1 MVKLRELYDSVENP
15 LYNEEL
21 MEKIIEAYAKS
32 DRTNLLGSSNLYK
45 SLVAMNQI
53 NDTSEVNLDDKEA
66 FMVETYN
73 QWIDNMLNLDPAHAE
88 YLEKNRGVD
97 VGELQQYLRSFGKV
111 SSMDDIIRL
120 KSNPLF
126 KKEVNGWELNDD
138 WHHIK
143 SRYISAIK
151 EDSIDAKHRLY
162 IGCQNQDL
170 WKLAKLF
177 KDKCEQRHIPYYFKL
192 GASRQRDD
200 KMVIYAETDNLENY
214 ISALQE
220 IAKEH
225 PEIIQRAGRPPVLT
239 GKIDGWIGIGDEP
252 PKKEDGSNRS
262 YNTLR
267 ASIFEDGIEETLF
280 SELNEFKGK
289 RVYYNGNT
297 VLFNEI
303 FIDQAAQTMIEKL
316 SKKETLLIESG
327 LNEFDLK
334 NERFKEHI
342 KSYLRVN
349 IQKGINKLI
358 EVKDIKTQL
367 LRSNREGIFTIPT
380 RQRKSISVCIDDMDS
395 IIKRM
400 VPILLQIDPSFIEK
414 ARSQIQDKCK
424 QYDID
429 DSFCF
434 QKGTKESFERADL
447 AQSKSIAE
455 SEEKQKQ
462 QSPTPKVVMDKSQ
475 KTMKVSREDFVDLIN
490 PGLLTRSIELPGG
503 NIISARRYIKDFV
516 APYIPGNGTFIL
528 NDGTQISAIQY
539 IEEYILGDGQEKY
552 KGDIARLLRE
562 NTRSNNETITV
573 DGKNINAVD
582 VTDFFDPE
590 LMKTRVKLPNGATIS
605 ASQYIQEFVAP
616 RIPSDGRFILKSNGL
631 GLSINQF
638 IEEVVLYAGQID
650 YNGDIDALLEDFT
663 VGNNGMISVGIKR
676 KISNG
681 QGIQQVKQS
690 IARSHVTSEEF
701 HQSQLEMTER
711 EEMRR
716 LLSMDTELT
725 SEQQQR
731 LEQLQKK
738 YQKEQKKPESNR
750 PGNR

>member
-1 MVKLRELYDSVENP
+1 M
-15 LYNEEL
+15 
-21 MEKIIEAYAKS
+21 
-32 DRTNLLGSSNLYK
+32 
-45 SLVAMNQI
+45 
-53 NDTSEVNLDDKEA
+53 
-66 FMVETYN
+66 
-73 QWIDNMLNLDPAHAE
+73 
-88 YLEKNRGVD
+88 
-97 VGELQQYLRSFGKV
+97 
-111 SSMDDIIRL
+111 
-120 KSNPLF
+120 
-126 KKEVNGWELNDD
+126 
-138 WHHIK
+138 
-143 SRYISAIK
+143 
-151 EDSIDAKHRLY
+151 
-162 IGCQNQDL
+162 
-170 WKLAKLF
+170 
-177 KDKCEQRHIPYYFKL
+177 
-192 GASRQRDD
+192 
-200 KMVIYAETDNLENY
+200 
-214 ISALQE
+214 
-220 IAKEH
+220 
-225 PEIIQRAGRPPVLT
+225 
-239 GKIDGWIGIGDEP
+239 
-252 PKKEDGSNRS
+252 
-262 YNTLR
+262 
-267 ASIFEDGIEETLF
+267 
-280 SELNEFKGK
+280 
-289 RVYYNGNT
+289 
-297 VLFNEI
+297 
-303 FIDQAAQTMIEKL
+303 
-316 SKKETLLIESG
+316 
-327 LNEFDLK
+327 
-334 NERFKEHI
+334 
-342 KSYLRVN
+342 
-349 IQKGINKLI
+349 
-358 EVKDIKTQL
+358 
-367 LRSNREGIFTIPT
+367 
-380 RQRKSISVCIDDMDS
+380 
-395 IIKRM
+395 
-400 VPILLQIDPSFIEK
+400 
-414 ARSQIQDKCK
+414 
-424 QYDID
+424 
-429 DSFCF
+429 
-434 QKGTKESFERADL
+434 

-462 QSPTPKVVMDKSQ
+462 QSPTPKVVMDKSK

-562 NTRSNNETITV
+562 NTISNDGTITV
-573 DGKNINAVD
+573 DGKTINAVD
-582 VTDFFDPE
+582 VTDFFDSE
-590 LMKTRVKLPNGATIS
+590 LMKTRVKLPNGAMIS

-650 YNGDIDALLEDFT
+650 YDGDIDALLEDFT

-738 YQKEQKKPESNR
+738 YQKEQKKPEPNG